1 MRLAII
7 SDIHGNLP
15 GFEACL
21 REASA
26 LKAERL
32 VLLGDLVGY
41 GPDPEAVTRRAME
54 LTMAGAITIKG
65 NHDDAI
71 GTNDAGMNAVAAEA
85 IRWTRNQLS
94 PEAKEFLSTRPLIA
108 ELGDLLLVH
117 ADASAP
123 SRWNYVTNAASAH
136 RSLTSTKKKITLC
149 GHVHVPQLYCL
160 TATGKL
166 VGHTP
171 ASGTPLPLPEQR
183 QWLAVVGSAG
193 QPRDGN
199 PAAAFATYDT
209 ATREIVFR
217 RAPYDVEG
225 VAARIRAAGLPDSLA
240 ARLLVGR

>member
-7 SDIHGNLP
+7 SDIHANMP

-21 REASA
+21 RQASA
-26 LKAERL
+26 LKAEKL

-41 GPDPEAVTRRAME
+41 GPDPEDVTRRAME

-65 NHDDAI
+65 NHDDAVV
-71 GTNDAGMNAVAAEA
+71 TNDAGMNSVAAA
-85 IRWTRNQLS
+85 AMQWTRKQIS
-94 PEAKEFLSTRPLIA
+94 EAARDFLATRPLLA
-108 ELGDLLLVH
+108 ELADLLLVH

-123 SRWNYVTNAASAH
+123 SRWHYVTNAASAH
-136 RSLTSTKKKITLC
+136 RSLTATRKKVTFC
-149 GHVHVPQLYCL
+149 GHVHMPQLYCL

-171 ASGTPLPLPEQR
+171 ANGTPLPLPEQR
-183 QWLAVVGSAG
+183 QWLAVIGSAG

-199 PAAAFATYDT
+199 PAASFATYDT
-209 ATREIVFR
+209 ETRELVFR
-217 RAPYDVEG
+217 RAPYDVES
-225 VAARIRAAGLPDSLA
+225 VAARIRAVGLPDSLA